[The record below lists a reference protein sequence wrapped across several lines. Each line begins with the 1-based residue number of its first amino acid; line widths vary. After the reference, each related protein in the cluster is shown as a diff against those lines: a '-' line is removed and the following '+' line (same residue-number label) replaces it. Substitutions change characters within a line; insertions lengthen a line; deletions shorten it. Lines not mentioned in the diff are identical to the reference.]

1 MPGKPRQER
10 DPHSNDQPLSLD
22 DTPLDALGL
31 STRAYNCLRRAGLRA
46 VAEVA
51 ALADEQLLGIR
62 NLGVLTLAEIR
73 EKLTLYLDS
82 HPLPEQGR
90 SSKSPPAPK
99 LAAPTEP
106 EPPSSAYST
115 APSPVT
121 RGLVPKDTP
130 IRVLRLSARPHNA
143 LVRGGVATIGQL
155 ARMSSEQILDVRN
168 IGEKSLAEIEEKL
181 EAYLAEHPLPPPE
194 PNALVEP
201 EPVLPLVAPALLA
214 RAAQIPLDDIS
225 LERLALPTRWGNQF
239 HRRGIESVGELAR
252 QPADAV
258 DQDPSVG
265 KQLERYLTWLV
276 EQDEATWADEVAGRG
291 ISPMHRLMLA
301 ETTLDDLVERW
312 LGPLSDRERRVL
324 EWRYGLD
331 CEPLTLEEVGQR
343 LNVTRERVRQ
353 IQTRAL
359 SRLANPNGQRRV
371 RELTAHLL
379 QAFRASGGLMTEAEV
394 GQAIAKAVAVNDTD
408 AEWVGRLW
416 LATRKDV
423 KQLKREAV
431 WGLVD
436 APLHLVSDVNRRLAR
451 LMEPTFTSLTDD
463 ELLAEFKRSRFYE
476 KHRSALSDDFL
487 RACLRTNRAI
497 EVTGGQCRLVKWSR
511 RRTPA
516 IVRTLRDIGEPTHYT
531 VIAERINALLPPE
544 LQATPHNVHA
554 ELGRR
559 TDLFV
564 RVGRGTFGLREWRL
578 PDDGS
583 LANAAYRVLTE
594 AGHPLHIEAITDRV
608 LETWRVE
615 RSSVHAAVFSDDR
628 FYRAAPAT
636 FGLTEWEIER
646 LEEAQPVLNICPPPL
661 PDRRGERNTFF
672 ESVLVARGVLRE
684 RPTTTAFLRTML
696 KWVGTE
702 LEKSDRY
709 LQNVLNAYYVVGLIP
724 YTVYRRAADAL
735 LHSTLPET
743 DDLQALRRF
752 CLNCMME
759 RLARMPEFMVL
770 LATRQPCTATELT
783 SEFHIDVYAIHTA
796 RDEVLSRLR
805 ILRSLGVVT
814 SISGARYRL
823 THFGEVEAARAR
835 YSLPAS
841 PVTSDTPLAE
851 ISPSTDIGWLDAAL

>member
-1 MPGKPRQER
+1 M
-10 DPHSNDQPLSLD
+10 SLEI
-22 DTPLDALGL
+22 LGL
-31 STRAYNCLRRAGLRA
+31 STRARNCLRRAGLRP

-51 ALADEQLLGIR
+51 ALTDEQLLGIR
-62 NLGVLTLAEIR
+62 SLGKLTLAEIR
-73 EKLTLYLDS
+73 EKLTAYLKS
-82 HPLPEQGR
+82 HPLSEQDQP
-90 SSKSPPAPK
+90 SKLP
-99 LAAPTEP
+99 AAPRLTTPAEP
-106 EPPSSAYST
+106 EPTSPSTDQS
-115 APSPVT
+115 
-121 RGLVPKDTP
+121 RVPENTP
-130 IRVLRLSARPHNA
+130 IVVLGLSVRPYNA
-143 LVRGGVATIGQL
+143 LVRGGVTTVGQL
-155 ARMSSEQILDVRN
+155 ARMSSEQILGVRN
-168 IGEKSLAEIEEKL
+168 VGAKSLAEIEEKL
-181 EAYLAEHPLPPPE
+181 EAYLAEHPLSSPE

-225 LERLALPTRWGNQF
+225 IERLALPTRWGNQF

-291 ISPMHRLMLA
+291 VSPLHRLMLA

-343 LNVTRERVRQ
+343 LDVTRERVRQ

-379 QAFRASGGLMTEAEV
+379 QAFRAAGGLMTEAEV
-394 GQAIAKAVAVNDTD
+394 GRVIAEAVAVNDTD

-416 LATRKDV
+416 LATRRDV
-423 KQLKREAV
+423 RQLKREAV
-431 WGLVD
+431 WGLAD
-436 APLHLVSDVNRRLAR
+436 APLRLVPDVNRRLVR

-463 ELLAEFKRSRFYE
+463 ELLAEFKRTRFYE
-476 KHRSALSDDFL
+476 KHRSRLPDGFL
-487 RACLRTNRAI
+487 HACLRTNQAI
-497 EVTGGQCRLVKWSR
+497 EITDGQCRLVKWAR
-511 RRTPA
+511 RRTPV
-516 IVRTLRDIGEPTHYT
+516 IVQTLREIGEPAHYT
-531 VIAERINALLPPE
+531 IITKRANALLPPE

-564 RVGRGTFGLREWRL
+564 RVGHGIFGLKEWDL

-628 FYRAAPAT
+628 LYRAAPAT

-661 PDRRGERNTFF
+661 PDRRGERGTFF

-724 YTVYRRAADAL
+724 YTVYRHAADAP

-783 SEFHIDVYAIHTA
+783 SEFHIDIYAIRTA

-805 ILRSLGVVT
+805 ILKSLGVVT
-814 SISGARYRL
+814 LISEARYRL
-823 THFGEVEAARAR
+823 THFGEVEAARVGH
-835 YSLPAS
+835 SLPDS
-841 PVTSDTPLAE
+841 PFISDTALPE